1 MNKKRSEESPQDTL
15 PKEKI
20 PKGKTPKE
28 KKPTDKLADKS
39 GMTKFLQHIFGDAQ
53 KKTLR
58 RLEKRVVE
66 INKLSIKYSEMDE
79 TELRSQTEKLKK
91 RLTKLQ
97 RQVEA
102 DRAIESVKSGRN
114 SSKKASSQIANE
126 STSARPSRSL
136 KKKLQI
142 TNDNKALD
150 ALLPDAFALVRE
162 ASERTLGMRPFDVQ
176 LIGGIALHEGN
187 VAEMKTGEGKTLV
200 ATLPAYLNALTGRGV
215 HVVTV
220 NDYLAQRDAGW
231 MGELY
236 SYLGLSVGVIINE
249 ASFIYDE
256 SYENDDHDDPRLRH
270 LKPCTRKEAYRADIT
285 YGTNNE
291 FGFDYLRDNMVKDS
305 EFLRQRELNFAI
317 VDEVDSILIDEAR
330 TPLIISAPAADNP
343 ESYYQ
348 FAKVCA
354 RLGDEDYIV
363 DEKRRT
369 VTLTDAGVEKVQQIL
384 GIKTLYT
391 TENTRIVYHLEQA
404 LRAETLFRRDKDYVV
419 TNSGEVIIVDEHTG
433 RLMNG
438 RRYNEGLHQ
447 AIEAKEGV
455 QVRQESTTLAT
466 ISFQNFFRLYRK
478 LSGMTGTAFTEA
490 EEFQQIY
497 ALDVIQIPPNK
508 PIIRVDKDDL
518 IFRTEAAKLKAI
530 AKEVKHYHD
539 NGQPVLVG
547 SDSIENNERIAA
559 YLEQSGI
566 PFEILNAKNN
576 EHEASIIAK
585 AGEKGAVTLATNM
598 AGRGTD
604 IKLADGVRELGG
616 LVVIGTA
623 RHDSRRV
630 DNQLRGRGGRQGDPG
645 TTQFFVSCEDDLMRI
660 FQGDRISVL
669 MQRLGIDDDQPI
681 RNKAVSRTLEQA
693 QKRIEG
699 FNFDS
704 RKNVVQYDNVINRH
718 RKVVYTMRRKILDG
732 DNIRPEITRL
742 YKDEVAELTQFSA
755 RVNKKFDE
763 NFKRVFDLDP
773 DLIHTIGHTRK
784 ESGRYKLALSAVEE
798 LYRDKELEFGEET
811 MRKVEREVYLN
822 VLDTLWMQ
830 HLENMQHLREGI
842 HWRSVGQR
850 DPLVEYRS
858 ESQKLFDGLQRTL
871 REEVMHILLS
881 LSQQDLAAVADD
893 KYDTELT
900 KMAES
905 ATEKGVNEVSSGI
918 KNLDKEFTKDA
929 QGVSPT
935 AKRNVRRIRAEDNGA
950 TVTAE
955 ALDGDSASGELYLS
969 DDDLATLSSSR
980 SAGGKNTDRNT
991 KRNQA
996 RKAKKKARQNKKRSR
1011 R

>member
-1 MNKKRSEESPQDTL
+1 MKEKRSEHQKKVETQKS
-15 PKEKI
+15 KKSV
-20 PKGKTPKE
+20 KAPKE
-28 KKPTDKLADKS
+28 KKPTDKLADKTAT
-39 GMTKFLQHIFGDAQ
+39 TKFLQHIFGDAQ
-53 KKTLR
+53 KRNLR
-58 RLEKRVVE
+58 RLRGRVAE
-66 INKLSIKYSEMDE
+66 INKLSDKYASMSKK
-79 TELRSQTEKLKK
+79 ELQEQTEVLKK
-91 RLTKLQ
+91 RLSKLQ
-97 RQVEA
+97 KQNQAKIAAAKVKAGKKSDKKSDKATKKVDPKQV
-102 DRAIESVKSGRN
+102 N
-114 SSKKASSQIANE
+114 IAN
-126 STSARPSRSL
+126 T
-136 KKKLQI
+136 
-142 TNDNKALD
+142 NKALD
-150 ALLPDAFALVRE
+150 QILPDAFALVRE
-162 ASERTLGMRPFDVQ
+162 ASERILKMRPFDVQ

-200 ATLPAYLNALTGRGV
+200 ATLPVYLNALTGRGV

-236 SYLGLSVGVIINE
+236 NFLGLSVGVIINE
-249 ASFIYDE
+249 ASFVYDAE
-256 SYENDDHDDPRLRH
+256 YENEDHDDPRFKH
-270 LKPCTRKEAYRADIT
+270 LKPATRKEAYLCDVT

-291 FGFDYLRDNMVKDS
+291 FGFDYLRDNMVKDP
-305 EFLRQRELNFAI
+305 EYLRQRELNFAI

-330 TPLIISAPAADNP
+330 TPLIISAPAGDNP

-348 FAKVCA
+348 FAKVA
-354 RLGDEDYIV
+354 AQLSDNDYII

-369 VTLTDAGVEKVQQIL
+369 VALTDEGVDKVQKILGVE
-384 GIKTLYT
+384 TLYST
-391 TENTRIVYHLEQA
+391 ANTRLVYHMEQA
-404 LRAETLFRRDKDYVV
+404 LRAETLFKRDKDYVV
-419 TNSGEVIIVDEHTG
+419 TNSGEVVIVDEHTG

-466 ISFQNFFRLYRK
+466 ISFQNFFRLYNK

-508 PIIRVDKDDL
+508 KIARVDKDDL
-518 IFRTEAAKLKAI
+518 IYRTEAAKLKAV
-530 AKEVKHYHD
+530 AAEVKKYHEK
-539 NGQPVLVG
+539 GQPVLIG
-547 SDSIENNERIAA
+547 SDSIANNERIAA
-559 YLEQSGI
+559 YLQKEGI
-566 PFEILNAKNN
+566 PFELLNAKNN
-576 EHEASIIAK
+576 EREAAIIEK

-604 IKLADGVRELGG
+604 IKLGKGVKELGG

-660 FQGDRISVL
+660 FQGDRIALL
-669 MQRLGIDDDQPI
+669 MQRLGIDDDMPI
-681 RNKAVSRTLEQA
+681 RNKAVSKTLEQA

-718 RKVVYTMRRKILDG
+718 RKVVYTMRRRILDG
-732 DNIRPEITRL
+732 DNIRPEISRL
-742 YKDEVAELTQFSA
+742 YKDEIAELTQFSS
-755 RVNKKFDE
+755 RVNKDFVA
-763 NFKRVFDLDP
+763 NFKKVFDLDD
-773 DLIHTIGHTRK
+773 DLLETIGLMRK
-784 ESGRYKLALSAVEE
+784 EKDRYKLALAAVEE
-798 LYRDKELEFGEET
+798 LYSDKELEFGEDT
-811 MRKVEREVYLN
+811 MRKIEREVYLQ

-850 DPLVEYRS
+850 DPLVEYRA
-858 ESQKLFDGLQRTL
+858 ESQKLFDGLQRAL
-871 REEVMHILLS
+871 REEVMKILLS
-881 LSQQDLAAVADD
+881 VRLQDVNELSDD
-893 KYDTELT
+893 NYDTELT

-905 ATEKGVNEVSSGI
+905 ATEKGVNEVSAGT
-918 KNLDKEFTKDA
+918 KNMDDEFSKDENGLTK
-929 QGVSPT
+929 VET
-935 AKRNVRRIRAEDNGA
+935 RTTI
-950 TVTAE
+950 
-955 ALDGDSASGELYLS
+955 AS
-969 DDDLATLSSSR
+969 
-980 SAGGKNTDRNT
+980 GKNTNRNT

-996 RKAKKKARQNKKRSR
+996 RKDKKKARQNKKRGR
-1011 R
+1011 K

>member
-1 MNKKRSEESPQDTL
+1 MKEKRSEHQKKVETQKS
-15 PKEKI
+15 KKSV
-20 PKGKTPKE
+20 KAPKE
-28 KKPTDKLADKS
+28 KKPTDKLADKTAT
-39 GMTKFLQHIFGDAQ
+39 TKFLQHIFGDAQ
-53 KKTLR
+53 KRNLR
-58 RLEKRVVE
+58 RLRGRVAE
-66 INKLSIKYSEMDE
+66 INKLSDKYASMSKK
-79 TELRSQTEKLKK
+79 ELQEQTEVLKK
-91 RLTKLQ
+91 RLSKLQ
-97 RQVEA
+97 KQNQAKIAAAKVKAGKKSDKKSDKATKKVDPKQV
-102 DRAIESVKSGRN
+102 N
-114 SSKKASSQIANE
+114 IAN
-126 STSARPSRSL
+126 T
-136 KKKLQI
+136 
-142 TNDNKALD
+142 NKALD
-150 ALLPDAFALVRE
+150 QILPDAFALVRE
-162 ASERTLGMRPFDVQ
+162 ASERILKMRPFDVQ

-200 ATLPAYLNALTGRGV
+200 ATLPVYLNALTGRGV

-236 SYLGLSVGVIINE
+236 NFLGLSVGVIINE
-249 ASFIYDE
+249 ASFVYDAE
-256 SYENDDHDDPRLRH
+256 YENEDHDDPRFKH
-270 LKPCTRKEAYRADIT
+270 LKPATRKEAYLCDVT

-291 FGFDYLRDNMVKDS
+291 FGFDYLRDNMVKDP
-305 EFLRQRELNFAI
+305 EYLRQRELNFAI

-330 TPLIISAPAADNP
+330 TPLIISAPAGDNP

-348 FAKVCA
+348 FAKVA
-354 RLGDEDYIV
+354 AQLSDNDYII

-369 VTLTDAGVEKVQQIL
+369 VALTDEGVDKVQKILGVE
-384 GIKTLYT
+384 TLYST
-391 TENTRIVYHLEQA
+391 ANTRLVYHMEQA
-404 LRAETLFRRDKDYVV
+404 LRAETLFKRDKDYVV
-419 TNSGEVIIVDEHTG
+419 TNSGEVVIVDEHTG

-466 ISFQNFFRLYRK
+466 ISFQNFFRLYNK

-508 PIIRVDKDDL
+508 KIARVDKDDL
-518 IFRTEAAKLKAI
+518 IYRTEAAKLKAV
-530 AKEVKHYHD
+530 AAEVKKYHEK
-539 NGQPVLVG
+539 GQPVLIG
-547 SDSIENNERIAA
+547 SDSIANNERIAA
-559 YLEQSGI
+559 YLQKEGI
-566 PFEILNAKNN
+566 PFELLNAKNN
-576 EHEASIIAK
+576 EREAAIIEK

-604 IKLADGVRELGG
+604 IKLGKGVKELGG

-660 FQGDRISVL
+660 FQGDRIALL
-669 MQRLGIDDDQPI
+669 MQRLGIDDDMPI
-681 RNKAVSRTLEQA
+681 RNKTVSKTLEQA

-718 RKVVYTMRRKILDG
+718 RKVVYTMRRRILDG
-732 DNIRPEITRL
+732 DNIRPEISRL
-742 YKDEVAELTQFSA
+742 YKDEIAELTQFSS
-755 RVNKKFDE
+755 RVNKDFVA
-763 NFKRVFDLDP
+763 NFKKVFDLDD
-773 DLIHTIGHTRK
+773 DLLETIGLMRK
-784 ESGRYKLALSAVEE
+784 EKDRYKLALAAVEE
-798 LYRDKELEFGEET
+798 LYSDKELEFGEDT
-811 MRKVEREVYLN
+811 MRKIEREVYLQ

-850 DPLVEYRS
+850 DPLVEYRA
-858 ESQKLFDGLQRTL
+858 ESQKLFDGLQRAL
-871 REEVMHILLS
+871 REEVMKILLS
-881 LSQQDLAAVADD
+881 VRLQDVNELSDD
-893 KYDTELT
+893 NYDTELT

-905 ATEKGVNEVSSGI
+905 ATEKGVNEVSAGA
-918 KNLDKEFTKDA
+918 KNMDDEFSKDENGLTK
-929 QGVSPT
+929 VET
-935 AKRNVRRIRAEDNGA
+935 RT
-950 TVTAE
+950 TV
-955 ALDGDSASGELYLS
+955 AS
-969 DDDLATLSSSR
+969 
-980 SAGGKNTDRNT
+980 GKNTNRNT

-996 RKAKKKARQNKKRSR
+996 RKDKKKARQNKKRGR
-1011 R
+1011 K